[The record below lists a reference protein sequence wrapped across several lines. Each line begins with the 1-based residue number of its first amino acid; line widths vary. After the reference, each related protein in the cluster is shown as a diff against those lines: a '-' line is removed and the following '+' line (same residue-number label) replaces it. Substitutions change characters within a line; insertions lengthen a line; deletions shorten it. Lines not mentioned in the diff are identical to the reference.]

1 MNLKVKSVL
10 SVLVI
15 AAVVVTSS
23 CSAVLG
29 TLQGIVDGTTALV
42 PIVTAASSAG
52 QIPAPTATI
61 VMDYLEAVSTA
72 ASNSIT
78 EWESN
83 DPDSVKIAAI
93 AADFAAAAAPSL
105 ATGLS
110 PVIQASI
117 SAISKL
123 VSQLIGQITSAQ
135 ASLVAHKSGASGAN
149 SNVLA
154 LRILDKHKLK
164 ALKSHADK
172 NVAAIEGWK
181 AQQRVKTA
189 ASH

>member
-1 MNLKVKSVL
+1 MNLKLKSVL

-23 CSAVLG
+23 CSAVLV
-29 TLQGIVDGTTALV
+29 TLEGIVDGATALV

-61 VMDYLEAVSTA
+61 LMDYLEAASTA
-72 ASNSIT
+72 ASNAIT

-93 AADFAAAAAPSL
+93 AADFAAVAAPSL
-105 ATGLS
+105 GAGLS

-117 SAISKL
+117 SSIGKL
-123 VSQLIGQITSAQ
+123 ISQLLGQISASQ
-135 ASLVAHKSGASGAN
+135 ASLVAHASGATRGN
-149 SNVLA
+149 SSVLA
-154 LRILDKHKLK
+154 LRLLDKRKLNT
-164 ALKSHADK
+164 LKSHADK
-172 NVAAIEGWK
+172 NVAVIEAWK
-181 AQQRVKTA
+181 AQQRVKA

>member
-1 MNLKVKSVL
+1 MNLKVKSIL
-10 SVLVI
+10 SALVI

-29 TLQGIVDGTTALV
+29 TLEGIVDGATALV

-61 VMDYLEAVSTA
+61 LMDYLESVSTA

-83 DPDSVKIAAI
+83 DAQSVKIAAI
-93 AADFAAAAAPSL
+93 AADFAAVAAPSL
-105 ATGLS
+105 GTGLS
-110 PVIQASI
+110 PVVQASI

-123 VSQLIGQITSAQ
+123 VSQLLGQISAAQ
-135 ASLVAHKSGASGAN
+135 TSLVAHKSGASRAN
-149 SNVLA
+149 SNVFA
-154 LRILDKHKLK
+154 LGAFEKHKLK

-172 NVAAIEGWK
+172 NVAAIEAWR
-181 AQQRVKTA
+181 AQQRVKA
-189 ASH
+189 DASH